1 MDKHLLILALETL
14 LEQLECSDRD
24 TETLERQAR
33 VQEQIDII
41 RIALK

>member
-24 TETLERQAR
+24 TETLAKQAR

-41 RIALK
+41 RMALK